1 MTENRYAVVD
11 IGSNT
16 MKMNIYDVSENNGE
30 TELSF
35 VMTESSTLGLINY
48 NSRKIMSEAGIGH
61 LIDTLVKYKGLA
73 ENIGVGGEHIFCLA
87 TASLRNIVNSAEV
100 ISAVKSRTG
109 LDTSLIS
116 GENEALLGFDGLRYA
131 LGDSVRSGVMC
142 DLGGGSTE
150 LLGFI
155 DCLAVRAY
163 SDKFGCLS
171 LYRKFV
177 EEVIPSK
184 KEAKQ
189 ISQYVSEHIDK
200 IDWLGGY
207 GDTLYLVG
215 GTARSVAKLHSEMS
229 GAESAVSG
237 CTMTCDQFLD
247 TIDYFTRTSK
257 EKIEIL
263 IKVIPDRLHTI
274 VPGMIA
280 LGQIVKRV
288 QPKNVVISTGGLR
301 EGYLLGRIREMKA
314 AQAAESSEAAENAAV

>member
-16 MKMNIYDVSENNGE
+16 MKMNIYDVGEENGE
-30 TELSF
+30 ISLSF
-35 VMTESSTLGLINY
+35 IMTESSTLGLINY

-61 LIDTLVKYKGLA
+61 LVETLGKYKQLA
-73 ENIGVGGEHIFCLA
+73 ENVGVAEERIFCLA
-87 TASLRNIVNSAEV
+87 TASLRNIINSAEV
-100 ISAVKSRTG
+100 ISAVKARTG

-142 DLGGGSTE
+142 DIGGGSTE

-155 DCLAVRAY
+155 DCLAVR
-163 SDKFGCLS
+163 CLS

-177 EEVIPSK
+177 EEIFPSK
-184 KEAKQ
+184 KETRQ
-189 ISQYVSEHIDK
+189 IAAYVSEKVDE
-200 IDWLGGY
+200 IDWLSGY

-215 GTARSVAKLHSEMS
+215 GTARSVAKLRAEMTGADGSSAGSEMT
-229 GAESAVSG
+229 SA
-237 CTMTCDQFLD
+237 QLLD
-247 TIDYFTRTSK
+247 TIDYFTHLNK
-257 EKIEIL
+257 DKIEIL

-274 VPGMIA
+274 VTGMIA
-280 LGQIVKRV
+280 LEQIVKRV
-288 QPKNVVISTGGLR
+288 QAKNIVISNGGLR

-314 AQAAESSEAAENAAV
+314 ERSAENA

>member
-16 MKMNIYDVSENNGE
+16 MKMNIYDVEEREGE
-30 TELSF
+30 TDLSF

-61 LIDTLVKYKGLA
+61 LVETLAKYKKLA
-73 ENIGVGGEHIFCLA
+73 ENIGVGEGNLFCLA
-87 TASLRNIVNSAEV
+87 TASLRNIINSAEV
-100 ISAVKSRTG
+100 ISAIKTRTG

-155 DCLAVRAY
+155 DCLAVRAH

-177 EEVIPSK
+177 DEVLPSK

-189 ISQYVSEHIDK
+189 IAAYVSEHIEK

-215 GTARSVAKLHSEMS
+215 GTARSVARLHAEMT
-229 GAESAVSG
+229 GTECVVSG
-237 CTMTCDQFLD
+237 YTMTCEQFLD
-247 TIDYFTRTSK
+247 TVNYFTHLNK
-257 EKIEIL
+257 DKIEIL

-274 VPGMIA
+274 VTGLIA
-280 LGQIVKRV
+280 LGQIV
-288 QPKNVVISTGGLR
+288 
-301 EGYLLGRIREMKA
+301 
-314 AQAAESSEAAENAAV
+314 NAYNRRTW